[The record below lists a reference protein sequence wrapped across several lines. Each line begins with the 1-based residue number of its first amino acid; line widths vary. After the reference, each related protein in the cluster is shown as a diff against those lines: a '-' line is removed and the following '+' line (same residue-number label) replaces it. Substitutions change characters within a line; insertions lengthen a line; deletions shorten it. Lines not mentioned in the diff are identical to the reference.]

1 MARAESAGFRKSVA
15 RPCGIAARFAEV
27 DGVAHGGAALTP
39 LADFERITDMPNILI
54 VEDERSA
61 RASLGRLLGQAGYH
75 VAYAE
80 EGMDALVVFEEESVD
95 LVLLDLM
102 LPGGMDGVAF
112 LHTLRRDRRW
122 KHTPVL
128 VISSISDAD
137 FVKHI
142 KSGGADG
149 YFIKDQFEPEE
160 LLREVRSHLEHAKAT
175 C

>member
-1 MARAESAGFRKSVA
+1 
-15 RPCGIAARFAEV
+15 
-27 DGVAHGGAALTP
+27 
-39 LADFERITDMPNILI
+39 MPTILI
-54 VEDERSA
+54 VEDEKSA
-61 RASLGRLLGQAGYH
+61 RVPLGRVLAQEGYH
-75 VAYAE
+75 VRYAE
-80 EGMDALVVFEEESVD
+80 EGMDALVVFEDENVD

-128 VISSISDAD
+128 VVSSISDPV

-142 KSGGADG
+142 KAGGADG
-149 YFIKDQFEPEE
+149 YFIKDKFQPEE
-160 LLREVRSHLEHAKAT
+160 LLKEVRAHLEHAKAT

>member
-1 MARAESAGFRKSVA
+1 
-15 RPCGIAARFAEV
+15 
-27 DGVAHGGAALTP
+27 
-39 LADFERITDMPNILI
+39 MPTILI
-54 VEDERSA
+54 VEDERA
-61 RASLGRLLGQAGYH
+61 TRTSLGRVLGQEGYR

-80 EGMDALVVFEEESVD
+80 EGMDALVVFEDENID

-112 LHTLRRDRRW
+112 LHALRRDRRW

-128 VISSISDAD
+128 VISSISDPD

-142 KSGGADG
+142 RAGGADG
-149 YFIKDQFEPEE
+149 YFVKDKFDVAE
-160 LLREVRSHLEHAKAT
+160 LLKQVRSHLEHAKAA

>member
-1 MARAESAGFRKSVA
+1 
-15 RPCGIAARFAEV
+15 
-27 DGVAHGGAALTP
+27 
-39 LADFERITDMPNILI
+39 MPTILI
-54 VEDERSA
+54 VEDEKSA
-61 RASLGRLLGQAGYH
+61 RASLGRVLVQEGYR
-75 VAYAE
+75 VKYAE
-80 EGMDALVVFEEESVD
+80 EGMDALVVFEDENVD

-128 VISSISDAD
+128 VVSSISDAD

-142 KSGGADG
+142 KAGGADG
-149 YFIKDQFEPEE
+149 YFIKDQFDPAD
-160 LLREVRSHLEHAKAT
+160 LLKEVRSHLEHAKAT

>member
-1 MARAESAGFRKSVA
+1 
-15 RPCGIAARFAEV
+15 
-27 DGVAHGGAALTP
+27 
-39 LADFERITDMPNILI
+39 MPTILI
-54 VEDERSA
+54 VEDEKSA
-61 RASLGRLLGQAGYH
+61 RVSLGRVLAQEGYH
-75 VAYAE
+75 VRYAE
-80 EGMDALVVFEEESVD
+80 EGMDALVVFEDENVD

-128 VISSISDAD
+128 VVSSISDPV

-142 KSGGADG
+142 KTGGADG
-149 YFIKDQFEPEE
+149 YFIKDKFQPEE
-160 LLREVRSHLEHAKAT
+160 LLKEVRAHLEHAKAA